1 MKQHKM
7 ILLSA
12 TLGLGVAFGGTA
24 MANEA
29 EHGAAP
35 AGPVDITAK
44 VGMCEACHGAGGNKP
59 VIPAYPVIGGQYANY
74 LEHALLDYKSG
85 ARKNPI
91 MLAQVATLSA
101 AEIKA
106 LARHFGDQQG
116 PLYTPTLP

>member
-1 MKQHKM
+1 
-7 ILLSA
+7 
-12 TLGLGVAFGGTA
+12 
-24 MANEA
+24 
-29 EHGAAP
+29 
-35 AGPVDITAK
+35 
-44 VGMCEACHGAGGNKP
+44 MCEACHGAGGSKP

-74 LEHALLDYKSG
+74 LERALLDYKSG

-106 LARHFGDQQG
+106 LAKHFGDLQG